1 MRHVF
6 LLLYF
11 GGEAAAVEL
20 DGDRVAEGDLG
31 GVAEEVAGGVGG
43 DSVAAFQDLQGAAFL
58 ELQRKALPA
67 FTLCAKEAF
76 GADAEIGA
84 ALFEA
89 QAERRNLHAKIK
101 RDDAEMRG
109 GEAFARLIEAR
120 AKAEGEARGHLVGAL
135 ALLAEEIEPAA
146 ETAARAKLVDAAAEF
161 QQAIAEQTGQGF
173 PEIGQCPVEV
183 A

>member
-1 MRHVF
+1 MRHLF
-6 LLLYF
+6 LFLYF

-20 DGDRVAEGDLG
+20 DGDRVAG
-31 GVAEEVAGGVGG
+31 GECGGGAEEVAGGVGG

-101 RDDAEMRG
+101 RDDAEMLG
-109 GEAFARLIEAR
+109 GEAFPRLIEAR
-120 AKAEGEARGHLVGAL
+120 AKAEGEPRSHFVGARVRL
-135 ALLAEEIEPAA
+135 GP
-146 ETAARAKLVDAAAEF
+146 RV
-161 QQAIAEQTGQGF
+161 
-173 PEIGQCPVEV
+173 
-183 A
+183 